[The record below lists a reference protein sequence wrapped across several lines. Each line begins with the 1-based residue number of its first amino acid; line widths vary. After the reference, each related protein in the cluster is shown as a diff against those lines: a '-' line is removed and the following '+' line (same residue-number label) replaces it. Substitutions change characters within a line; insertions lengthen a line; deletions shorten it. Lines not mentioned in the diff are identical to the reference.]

1 MNFFHSQET
10 KKEGGFILLLSM
22 LVISIIL
29 AISFGIYSLSIKQ
42 VILASFLK
50 NSQQAFVAADRAIE
64 CALYWDVS
72 YPQNGF
78 PYTVFATSTL
88 WVQPASFNS
97 FVCDGRVVPTLPSF
111 NNTVPART
119 PTSGRTTYSIAFSD
133 STCADVIVDKLNDF
147 TTVTAN
153 GYNTCDTANTRRTQ
167 RTIQVKTG
175 F

>member
-1 MNFFHSQET
+1 
-10 KKEGGFILLLSM
+10 M

-72 YPQNGF
+72 YPQNGL
-78 PYTVFATSTL
+78 PYTAFATSSD
-88 WVQPASFNS
+88 WVAPAAFNT
-97 FVCDGRVVPTLPSF
+97 FACDGQVVPLLASF
-111 NNTVPART
+111 NNTTLRT
-119 PTSGRTTYSIAFSD
+119 PTEGQTTYSITFSD
-133 STCADVIVDKLNDF
+133 STCADVIVGKLNDN

-153 GYNTCDTANTRRTQ
+153 GYNTCTANPRRTQ
-167 RTIQVKTG
+167 RTIQVRSSI
-175 F
+175 